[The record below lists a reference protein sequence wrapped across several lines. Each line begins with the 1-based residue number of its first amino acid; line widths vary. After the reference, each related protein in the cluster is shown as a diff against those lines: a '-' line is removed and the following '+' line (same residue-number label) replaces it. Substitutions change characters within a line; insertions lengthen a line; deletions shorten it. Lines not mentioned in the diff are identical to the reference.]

1 MTAPFR
7 VYLAGP
13 LFTAGERAFNQD
25 LASRISAAAAR
36 RAIAVLLPQ
45 AFCSH
50 LEGDGAP
57 DFPAIRRACLAH
69 LAKADLVLAILD
81 GPDIDS
87 GTAYECGVAFAKGIP
102 AIGLRTD
109 LRPAEHGVGNCM
121 ITAPI
126 RVHRTVDAAV
136 ADVARRARR
145 RLSGR

>member
-1 MTAPFR
+1 MPAPFR
-7 VYLAGP
+7 IYLAGP
-13 LFTAGERAFNQD
+13 LFTAGERAFNLD
-25 LASRISAAAAR
+25 LATRITAAATKR
-36 RAIAVLLPQ
+36 PITVLLPQ

-50 LEGDGAP
+50 LEEAGAP

-69 LAKADLVLAILD
+69 LAKADLVLAVLD

-109 LRPAEHGVGNCM
+109 MRPSENGVGNCM
-121 ITAPI
+121 ITAPM

-136 ADVARRARR
+136 SAVR

>member
-1 MTAPFR
+1 MAAPFR

-13 LFTAGERAFNQD
+13 LFTAGERAFNLD
-25 LASRISAAAAR
+25 LAARITGAAVR
-36 RAIAVLLPQ
+36 RPITVLLPQ
-45 AFCSH
+45 AFCAH
-50 LEGDGAP
+50 LDKAGTP

-109 LRPAEHGVGNCM
+109 MRPGENGVGNCM
-121 ITAPI
+121 ITAPM

-136 ADVARRARR
+136 ATVLRTAGR
-145 RLSGR
+145 RLTGR